1 MFFGLLW
8 TLKKNEAKQLQMG
21 GTYEYFSVF
30 LFDAQLARI
39 VFEFQKFS
47 ILQLHDAIVLV
58 LIEVEFHTLVKH
70 LKLTEKN
77 HFQRV
82 KTMMSKT

>member
-1 MFFGLLW
+1 MD
-8 TLKKNEAKQLQMG
+8 TKKNEAQQLQM

-39 VFEFQKFS
+39 VFECQKFS

-58 LIEVEFHTLVKH
+58 LIEVEFHTLLKH
-70 LKLTEKN
+70 LKLTKKN
-77 HFQRV
+77 KSFS
-82 KTMMSKT
+82 TSKNNDE